1 MKNNIVSSPVRWL
14 AARLLGNEAAAKVVG
29 NMLHE
34 YWLSS
39 LITRQSR
46 WVQFEPFERLPLLL
60 LNLNHVV
67 TSWKKRERD
76 LYQFLQLL
84 QHESKLERCG
94 NAEGNNLFY
103 GDHQTKDAT
112 KLGMVQSKQEMSQN
126 KLARVDNLFSN

>member
-1 MKNNIVSSPVRWL
+1 
-14 AARLLGNEAAAKVVG
+14 
-29 NMLHE
+29 MLSHHE
-34 YWLSS
+34 K
-39 LITRQSR
+39 R
-46 WVQFEPFERLPLLL
+46 ERE
-60 LNLNHVV
+60 
-67 TSWKKRERD
+67 RERD